1 MQLKLSHLAGRLSR
15 HLPKHRMIR
24 RDGLAARLFVPW
36 GCHYVASDLQELEQG
51 RREPELY
58 QWLSGLPQ
66 SAVLFDVGTSYGQEA
81 ALASSLQDR
90 EVTVVGFDCG
100 LLHAHFCALN
110 KRLNNDR
117 FEFVFAAVGET
128 SGMPVPITCNSDTHL
143 PHLHRKNA
151 PYSYEVQSLALD
163 DYAASRGL
171 VPTHLKIDVDGAE
184 FGVLKGAEKIL
195 GNAAL
200 TDIFIEIDHENDG
213 IFGFL
218 EARGFSVSWRHDKPQ
233 NADVLFTR

>member
-90 EVTVVGFDCG
+90 DVTVVGFDCG

-117 FEFVFAAVGET
+117 FEFVFAAFGET
-128 SGMPVPITCNSDTHL
+128 SGMPVPIRCNSDTHL

-151 PYSYEVQSLALD
+151 PYSYEVPSLALD

>member
-1 MQLKLSHLAGRLSR
+1 
-15 HLPKHRMIR
+15 
-24 RDGLAARLFVPW
+24 
-36 GCHYVASDLQELEQG
+36 
-51 RREPELY
+51 
-58 QWLSGLPQ
+58 
-66 SAVLFDVGTSYGQEA
+66 
-81 ALASSLQDR
+81 
-90 EVTVVGFDCG
+90 
-100 LLHAHFCALN
+100 
-110 KRLNNDR
+110 
-117 FEFVFAAVGET
+117 
-128 SGMPVPITCNSDTHL
+128 MPVPITCNSDTHL

-151 PYSYEVQSLALD
+151 PYSYEVPSLALD